1 MKQRRKR
8 LVREL
13 AGKARKKVIAAV
25 KIELMADFW
34 HVTDKNGTKHKVTG
48 MEVMNVR

>member
-13 AGKARKKVIAAV
+13 VGKARKKVIDKV
-25 KIELMADFW
+25 KIDPREDFW
-34 HVTDKNGTKHKVTG
+34 HVTDKNGTKHTVSG
-48 MEVMNVR
+48 VEAMNVR

>member
-13 AGKARKKVIAAV
+13 VGKARTKVIGAV
-25 KIELMADFW
+25 KIDPMRDVW
-34 HVTDKNGTKHKVTG
+34 HVTDRNGTKHEVTG